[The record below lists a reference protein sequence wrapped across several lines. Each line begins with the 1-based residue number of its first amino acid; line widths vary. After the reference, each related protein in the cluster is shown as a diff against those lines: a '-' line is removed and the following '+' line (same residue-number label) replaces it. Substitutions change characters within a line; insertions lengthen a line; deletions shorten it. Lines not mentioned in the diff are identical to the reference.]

1 MLMKPKIIR
10 QFSLS
15 DEKMMQI
22 TEALDELDLQIL
34 DALQRNA
41 RSTFTELG
49 SIVGLKAPAVHDR
62 VKRLEARGF
71 IRGYSAKL
79 DAMRLGL
86 QLTAFISCY
95 TSPDCAYD
103 EFTRTLSKMPEVCE
117 VHSVAGEESF
127 VCKVVTRSTQH
138 LDELLA
144 RLKATPG
151 MARTRTTIVLG
162 MPFDRGGV
170 AVEAR

>member
-1 MLMKPKIIR
+1 MI
-10 QFSLS
+10 STTDS
-15 DEKMMQI
+15 
-22 TEALDELDLQIL
+22 LDELDLRIL

-41 RSTFTELG
+41 RSTFAELG
-49 SIVGLKAPAVHDR
+49 TIVGLRPPAVHDR
-62 VKRLEARGF
+62 VKRLEQRGY
-71 IRGYSAKL
+71 IRGYGAKL
-79 DAMRLGL
+79 DPAALGL
-86 QLTAFISCY
+86 NLTAFISCC
-95 TSPDCAYD
+95 TSPDGAYED
-103 EFTRTLSKMPEVCE
+103 FTRLLSEMPEVCE

-127 VCKVVTRSTQH
+127 ICKVATRSTQH

-170 AVEAR
+170 TVVTR

>member
-1 MLMKPKIIR
+1 MTNMML
-10 QFSLS
+10 STV
-15 DEKMMQI
+15 E
-22 TEALDELDLQIL
+22 LDELDLRLL

-49 SIVGLKAPAVHDR
+49 QIVGLKAPAVHDR
-62 VKRLEARGF
+62 VKRLEQRGY
-71 IRGYSAKL
+71 IRGYSAQL
-79 DAMRLGL
+79 DATRLGL
-86 QLTAFISCY
+86 NLIAFVSCY

-103 EFTRTLSKMPEVCE
+103 EFTRRLSEMPEICE

-127 VCKVVTRSTQH
+127 LCKVATRSTQH
-138 LDELLA
+138 LDDLLA

-162 MPFDRGGV
+162 IPFDRGGV
-170 AVEAR
+170 TV